1 MRALSQFTALLFG
14 ITSILSGNAHAS
26 DYPSKTIK
34 FIVPF
39 AAGSATDAVAR
50 IIGEKVSVTLKQP
63 VVVENM
69 AGASGVVAAQN
80 VARAEPDGYTILI
93 TTNTTHG
100 ANQSLLAR
108 VPYDAVDDFEPITKL
123 AGTQLVLL
131 VTPSLPVSSVAE
143 LVAHARANPGKLT
156 FGSGSSSSRV
166 CGELLKMRANIDIAH
181 VPYRSIPPAVND
193 VIGGQI
199 SITFADPQSGLPQ
212 VQAGKARGLAVSGT
226 TRLKL
231 APDLPT
237 MQEAGIPN
245 YDITAWF
252 AAFAPAKTP
261 KSTVDILHKA
271 LSDAANDATVGAR
284 LLAVGIDPVSSS
296 PQELKSFVVAE
307 IKKWAEIV
315 QAAGIKPE

>member
-1 MRALSQFTALLFG
+1 MRIWKHLAICVSALL
-14 ITSILSGNAHAS
+14 LAS
-26 DYPSKTIK
+26 AAAAATDFPTRPLK
-34 FIVPF
+34 FVVPF
-39 AAGSATDAVAR
+39 GAGSATDAVAR
-50 IIGEKVSVTLKQP
+50 IIGEKVSAILKQP
-63 VVVENM
+63 VIVENM

-80 VARAEPDGYTILI
+80 VARAAPDGYTILI

-108 VPYDAVDDFEPITKL
+108 VPYDAVADFEPITRL

-131 VTPSLPVSSVAE
+131 VTPTLPVNTVSE
-143 LVAHARANPGKLT
+143 LIGHARANPGKLT

-166 CGELLKMRANIDIAH
+166 CGELLKIRAAIDIAH
-181 VPYRSIPPAVND
+181 VPYRSIPPSVTD
-193 VIGGQI
+193 VISGQI
-199 SITFADPQSGLPQ
+199 SMAFADPQSGLPQ
-212 VQAGKARGLAVSGT
+212 VRAGKAKALAVSGT

-237 MQEAGIPN
+237 MVEAGVPD

-261 KSTVDILHKA
+261 KPVVDVLHKA
-271 LSDAANDATVGAR
+271 LSEAANDPAVGAR
-284 LLAVGIDPVSSS
+284 LSAVGIDPTSSS
-296 PQELKSFVVAE
+296 PEELRNFVVAE
-307 IKKWAEIV
+307 IKKWADIV